1 MSTPSKAESN
11 IEWCKPCTGVGWC
24 MKDDV
29 PHECMCGYLRRIQAG
44 MPPHLKRATVKKE
57 HVRLS
62 VVNQTKDNLFL
73 IAHWSDVRAILKI
86 LLMTSNRFIRDTNDL
101 DLKEVYVGSLSKK
114 QRSVD
119 YEGVIYNSLADFVIP
134 PDLLV
139 VRLNFISNSNK
150 AASGVLE
157 DSIKLRVDYG
167 KPVWLVSD
175 PTDPFSTT
183 SISYSKRVADLIARE
198 FTRVLVPKINE
209 TDSETTNA
217 FFATPDL
224 GRPDEDTRP
233 PRVVPSTEIK
243 KESKR
248 VIQSA
253 SDDDDGID
261 SALSSYGSGI
271 NKSKKFRGRD

>member
-1 MSTPSKAESN
+1 MSTPEKAESN

-44 MPPHLKRATVKKE
+44 MPSYLKKATVKKE

-62 VVNQTKDNLFL
+62 IVNQTKDNLFL
-73 IAHWSDVRAILKI
+73 TANWNDVMAVLKI

-114 QRSVD
+114 SKSID

-150 AASGVLE
+150 AAAGVLE

-198 FTRVLVPKINE
+198 FTRVLVPRINE

-224 GRPDEDTRP
+224 GKSDEDIRP
-233 PRVVPSTEIK
+233 PRPPRPVEQ
-243 KESKR
+243 KR
-248 VIQSA
+248 ENKTIQSA
-253 SDDDDGID
+253 PDDDID
-261 SALSSYGSGI
+261 DVLSSYGSGI
-271 NKSKKFRGRD
+271 GKAKKFRGRD

>member
-1 MSTPSKAESN
+1 
-11 IEWCKPCTGVGWC
+11 
-24 MKDDV
+24 
-29 PHECMCGYLRRIQAG
+29 
-44 MPPHLKRATVKKE
+44 
-57 HVRLS
+57 
-62 VVNQTKDNLFL
+62 
-73 IAHWSDVRAILKI
+73 
-86 LLMTSNRFIRDTNDL
+86 MTSNRFIRDTNDL

-139 VRLNFISNSNK
+139 VRLNFISNTNK

-198 FTRVLVPKINE
+198 FTRVLVPRINE
-209 TDSETTNA
+209 TDSEATNA
-217 FFATPDL
+217 FFAVPDL
-224 GRPDEDTRP
+224 GRPDEDVRP
-233 PRVVPSTEIK
+233 PRVAPPAEV
-243 KESKR
+243 KR
-248 VIQSA
+248 EGKRTIQSVP
-253 SDDDDGID
+253 DDDGID
-261 SALSSYGSGI
+261 SALASYGSGI
-271 NKSKKFRGRD
+271 DKSKKFRGRD